1 MQINDRKEYNCL
13 IAHGVKEDFNAWFW
27 TDGNDVDNTGVW
39 RHAYDNS
46 EMEFFPP
53 KISCGCYDSK
63 PYCSERGDAFELNI
77 AGSGDKQA
85 RGAYCDKPSTNA
97 RNFICERNGI

>member
-1 MQINDRKEYNCL
+1 M
-13 IAHGVKEDFNAWFW
+13 AHGVKEDYNNWFW

-53 KISCGCYDSK
+53 RVNCGCTDSK
-63 PYCSERGDAFELNI
+63 PYCSNRGDAFILYMSG
-77 AGSGDKQA
+77 AGGDKQA
-85 RGAYCDKPSTNA
+85 RGNYCDNPSSSVV
-97 RNFICERNGI
+97 NFICERN